1 MGATGAGDSHD
12 RDGPA
17 GSARDRDARAS
28 ADGFDAL
35 PPDLLEAMRQIGA
48 TGRASLGAA
57 GDTAKALRK
66 LVVSDVAL
74 ARSALGRTLALTGFA
89 IAFGASAWL
98 LLMAT
103 LVVFLSR
110 QLGLSWSL
118 ALLIPALLSV
128 ATTAIAGWFAMRY
141 FEHTRL
147 QATRRQLARLGIGE
161 LADFMPAPDSPG
173 SARDASARKPAG
185 GRDEPLKDEQ
195 GIDVTPP

>member
-1 MGATGAGDSHD
+1 MAASGAGDDSHD
-12 RDGPA
+12 QDRREGQA
-17 GSARDRDARAS
+17 RESAQ
-28 ADGFDAL
+28 GFDAL

-57 GDTAKALRK
+57 GDTAKALRT
-66 LVVSDVAL
+66 LVVADVAL
-74 ARSALGRTLALTGFA
+74 ARSALGRTLALSGFA

-110 QLGLSWSL
+110 QLGWPWSA
-118 ALLIPALLSV
+118 ALLVPALLSV
-128 ATTAIAGWFAMRY
+128 LTTAIASWFAMRY
-141 FEHTRL
+141 YEHTRL

-161 LADFMPAPDSPG
+161 LAEFMPSPDSPV
-173 SARDASARKPAG
+173 SARAASERKPPRNGDGA
-185 GRDEPLKDEQ
+185 PAKDEQ

>member
-1 MGATGAGDSHD
+1 MGASDAGGSQD
-12 RDGPA
+12 RDRHSDEP
-17 GSARDRDARAS
+17 RDSDE
-28 ADGFDAL
+28 GFDAL

-57 GDTAKALRK
+57 GDTANALRT
-66 LVVSDVAL
+66 LVVADVAL
-74 ARSALGRTLALTGFA
+74 ARSALGRSLAFSGFA
-89 IAFGASAWL
+89 VAFGASAWL

-110 QLGLSWSL
+110 QLGWPWSA
-118 ALLIPALLSV
+118 ALLVPALLSV
-128 ATTAIAGWFAMRY
+128 LTTAIAGWFAMRY

-161 LADFMPAPDSPG
+161 LAEFMPDPESPV
-173 SARDASARKPAG
+173 SARAASARRPSGNGRGEPA
-185 GRDEPLKDEQ
+185 KDEQ